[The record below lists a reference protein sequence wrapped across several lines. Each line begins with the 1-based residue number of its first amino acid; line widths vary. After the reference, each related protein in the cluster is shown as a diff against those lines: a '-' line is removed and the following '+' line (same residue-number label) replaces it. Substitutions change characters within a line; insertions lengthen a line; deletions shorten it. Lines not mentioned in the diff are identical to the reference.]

1 MGGDPSRNRPR
12 RGPEPRPYAW
22 ISGEKGEI
30 CHPGAGE
37 PGAGAN
43 PPGMGLR
50 RALHDFRE
58 LRRSVADLFEVDAA
72 AEEAASFALADAAC
86 RFSRQTKDVVDDKL
100 SFSATLMR
108 AGEVQAANRLLA
120 EVEADVRDEE
130 AALLETVNEV
140 KVAESMRRERMTR
153 VRFARMLA
161 VAMVGASLLS
171 FSAAGMALANFLR
184 DRAESGREVV
194 ASPASRVAT
203 TRDSRDGV
211 LKTERTRMKRL
222 RIGDVKLFL
231 TRSEFERLRAAGGT
245 SIGADGLADLLNALP
260 APLADKIEEAMTVA
274 TAQAEEVTSSI
285 EDLAVE
291 APKTVDRKK
300 RRAAKAAQAAEEQND
315 ETEPTPE
322 PTESPDDEP
331 TNDQSDEDGDGGEEK
346 KGEDEGGDGGV
357 IPIRP

>member
-1 MGGDPSRNRPR
+1 
-12 RGPEPRPYAW
+12 
-22 ISGEKGEI
+22 
-30 CHPGAGE
+30 
-37 PGAGAN
+37 
-43 PPGMGLR
+43 MGLR

-86 RFSRQTKDVVDDKL
+86 RFSRHTKDVVDDKL

-194 ASPASRVAT
+194 AAPATRVAS
-203 TRDSRDGV
+203 TRDSREGV

-245 SIGADGLADLLNALP
+245 SIGAGGLADLLSALP

-274 TAQAEEVTSSI
+274 TAQAEEAASSI

-291 APKTVDRKK
+291 APKTVERKK
-300 RRAAKAAQAAEEQND
+300 RKAAKAAHATEDQKDDASDA
-315 ETEPTPE
+315 EPTPE

-331 TNDQSDEDGDGGEEK
+331 TNDSSDEDGDGGEEK
-346 KGEDEGGDGGV
+346 KGEDEGGDGGI